1 MIVVDASYILEVL
14 LQTDAASATEARLV
28 RGGALHAPEV
38 VDLEVLQVL
47 RRLVAGREI
56 AEDRALVALRALERL
71 ALRRWSHGLVRRRIW
86 TLRRNL
92 TAYDAAYV
100 ALAERM
106 CCPMITRDGRLA
118 RASGHDA
125 AIELV

>member
-1 MIVVDASYILEVL
+1 MIVVDSSCILEVL
-14 LQTDAASATEARLV
+14 LQTDAAPATEARLL

-86 TLRRNL
+86 ALRRNL

-106 CCPMITRDGRLA
+106 RCSMITRDGRLA